1 MGIDQQPTFRRFE
14 SPTTAGMNTGKLVFK
29 GLPVATL
36 VSYLEQIR
44 AELPETRLKD
54 VNMEEQLLLQ
64 YRVTTELQDAV
75 MSDDEIPANQKAQVA
90 NSVASMLQKLLDMQV
105 EVYSSERFKEIELLL
120 VRFLNHLPEEIA
132 AEFLKQYE
140 KLLQEV

>member
-1 MGIDQQPTFRRFE
+1 MEREQQPTFRRFE
-14 SPTTAGMNTGKLVFK
+14 SPITPGLNTGKLVFK

-36 VSYLEQIR
+36 VAYLEQIR
-44 AELPETRLKD
+44 AEMPETRLKD

-64 YRVTTELQDAV
+64 YKVTLELQEEV
-75 MSDDEIPANQKAQVA
+75 MSDEETPANQKAQVA
-90 NSVASMLQKLLDMQV
+90 NSVASILQKLLDMQV

-132 AEFLKQYE
+132 AEFLNQYE